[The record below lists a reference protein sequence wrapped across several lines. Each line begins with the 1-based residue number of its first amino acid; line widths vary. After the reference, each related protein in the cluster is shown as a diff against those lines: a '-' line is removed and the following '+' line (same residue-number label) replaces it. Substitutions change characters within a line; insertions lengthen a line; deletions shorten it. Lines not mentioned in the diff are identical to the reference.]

1 GGALGMRTGPFSDDR
16 VIALLRRYFVPVW
29 LSSDE
34 YGQPLDPA
42 DRAEWKRMARGNIMV
57 YLIARDGTVL
67 ERMAV
72 TQALQ
77 TERNLLPMLE
87 KVVKDR
93 KVKPRAADAIRAT
106 AAPVRPVP
114 GPKKKNGLVLHV
126 WTNGGHDQRTA
137 DEWVELAPTEWA
149 ALAPPA

>member
-1 GGALGMRTGPFSDDR
+1 MRTGPFSDDR

-42 DRAEWKRMARGNIMV
+42 DRAEWKRIARGNIMV
-57 YLIARDGTVL
+57 YLIASDGTVL
-67 ERMAV
+67 DRMAV

-87 KVVKDR
+87 
-93 KVKPRAADAIRAT
+93 
-106 AAPVRPVP
+106 
-114 GPKKKNGLVLHV
+114 
-126 WTNGGHDQRTA
+126 
-137 DEWVELAPTEWA
+137 
-149 ALAPPA
+149 